1 MKCKEFQFWILR
13 RDSGELT
20 TWRAQLLSRHLT
32 RCAMC
37 REFDQALA
45 SAHRAVALLPVPGV
59 DRVTLAVLKDVATH
73 HRRRHLRMTGRARMA
88 WATAASLL
96 IGAMIGA
103 LVLLAPSS
111 DPGPSLA
118 DLGKTAWPAE
128 FAAVDALDVSMDL
141 FAEEL
146 AALEAEADD
155 AAVAGGGTEDAEHI
169 AREILALWE
178 A

>member
-1 MKCKEFQFWILR
+1 MNCKEFQFWILR
-13 RDSGELT
+13 RDSGELS
-20 TWRAQLLSRHLT
+20 TWSAQRLSRHLV
-32 RCAMC
+32 RCAVC

-45 SAHRAVALLPVPGV
+45 NAHRAVSLLPVPEV

-73 HRRRHLRMTGRARMA
+73 HRRRHLRMTGRARVA

-111 DPGPSLA
+111 DPEPNLA
-118 DLGKTAWPAE
+118 DIGGAAWSAE
-128 FAAVDALDVSMDL
+128 LLAMDALDVSMDL

-146 AALEAEADD
+146 AALEAETEDTALAGGTDD
-155 AAVAGGGTEDAEHI
+155 AERI
-169 AREILALWE
+169 AQEILALWE
-178 A
+178 V

>member
-1 MKCKEFQFWILR
+1 MNCKEFQFWILR
-13 RDSGELT
+13 RDSHELS
-20 TWRAQLLSRHLT
+20 TWSAQRLSRHLV
-32 RCAMC
+32 RCAVC
-37 REFDQALA
+37 REFDLALA
-45 SAHRAVALLPVPGV
+45 NAHRAVSLLPVPEV
-59 DRVTLAVLKDVATH
+59 DRVTLAVLKDVAMH
-73 HRRRHLRMTGRARMA
+73 HRRRHLHMTGRARVA

-118 DLGKTAWPAE
+118 NLGGAAGTTDL
-128 FAAVDALDVSMDL
+128 AAMDTLDVSMDL

-146 AALEAEADD
+146 AALEAEAEDT
-155 AAVAGGGTEDAEHI
+155 ALAGGTEDAELI

-178 A
+178 T